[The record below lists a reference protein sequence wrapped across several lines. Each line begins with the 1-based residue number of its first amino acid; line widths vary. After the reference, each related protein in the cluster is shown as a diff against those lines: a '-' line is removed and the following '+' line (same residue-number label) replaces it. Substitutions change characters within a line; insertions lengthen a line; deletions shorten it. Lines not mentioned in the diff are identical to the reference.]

1 MNDFEEIVFLRHSRA
16 DMLVKWETVT
26 VYITFAKVQDKKKF
40 WFREAEVGTMKE
52 ILWNW
57 LGRKIGKI
65 LGRVDGGERI

>member
-1 MNDFEEIVFLRHSRA
+1 MRDCDSVYNICKSSR
-16 DMLVKWETVT
+16 
-26 VYITFAKVQDKKKF
+26 QKKF

>member
-1 MNDFEEIVFLRHSRA
+1 M
-16 DMLVKWETVT
+16 T
-26 VYITFAKVQDKKKF
+26 VYKTFAKLQDKKNF

-65 LGRVDGGERI
+65 LGRDDGGERI